1 MRLKTR
7 SLLLP
12 APFWARR
19 LPPAA
24 LGPGRS
30 PAAEQIYQRLQRRSF
45 PWNQTD
51 RRPAPWG
58 ARAGLRA
65 PTRGL
70 AKALRS
76 INCGRQKDRNY
87 NKQRPTTYFGW
98 RRFIGRCSDFIFI
111 IFLFVH
117 VLPCF
122 FANRRF
128 FGANRARCLRARC
141 LGLGARV
148 SRGAERPTGNLPD
161 ARSHR
166 FTGR

>member
-1 MRLKTR
+1 LKKKNFGVCFFTEELKSMRIDEAINDNADSGTNAYR
-7 SLLLP
+7 TQ
-12 APFWARR
+12 
-19 LPPAA
+19 A
-24 LGPGRS
+24 LGLWCPSRS
-30 PAAEQIYQRLQRRSF
+30 
-45 PWNQTD
+45 
-51 RRPAPWG
+51 
-58 ARAGLRA
+58 
-65 PTRGL
+65 
-70 AKALRS
+70 
-76 INCGRQKDRNY
+76 CGRQKDRNY

-148 SRGAERPTGNLPD
+148 ARGAERPTGNLPD